1 MMLRVV
7 TVRTGLRK
15 RRRLRFRYWLMRRRL
30 GPFGR
35 AIADDHARALDDAFI
50 FGRKDDNT

>member
-1 MMLRVV
+1 MLRVV